1 MLISKFRDLVLM
13 EFSEGKI
20 LTIACH
26 NHISDNE
33 ENSIEGRM
41 LGYLTTRVALFK
53 TLSYR
58 ALPKVVV
65 NSIESESESFEKQI
79 LLGIQEIVDEFN
91 SLNFDRTIEEENIV
105 SNFSEGQG
113 MISKNSGITVIGEE
127 EIDGRCWEI
136 LKGDYIIKVGQEFT
150 EREMIE
156 AIKNDDVENL
166 LSMKGL
172 KVVLDYSKD
181 VVMPDLN
188 GHLDKIKQLEETNG
202 IEITLKENFNEEI
215 KGYDS
220 SFITA
225 IVEKEM
231 IKKIEK
237 RIDEKIEIIG
247 EVSKII

>member
-65 NSIESESESFEKQI
+65 NSIESESEAFEQEI
-79 LLGIQEIVDEFN
+79 MAGIQEIVDEFN
-91 SLNFDRTIEEENIV
+91 SLNFDRTVEGENVV

-113 MISKNSGITVIGEE
+113 LISKNSGITVIGEE
-127 EIDGRCWEI
+127 EVDGRCWEI
-136 LKGDYIIKVGQEFT
+136 QKDDLVIKVGQEFS
-150 EREMIE
+150 ERQMIE
-156 AIKNDDVENL
+156 AIKSEDVGNL

-172 KVVLDYSKD
+172 KIVLDYSKD
-181 VVMPDLN
+181 VVMPDLE

-202 IEITLKENFNEEI
+202 IEISLDEKYKENI

-220 SFITA
+220 SFIIA

-231 IKKIEK
+231 IRKIEK
-237 RIDEKIEIIG
+237 RIDEEIEIIG
-247 EVSKII
+247 KVSKII